1 MWFLIISYR
10 YNNFYRQIISF
21 LVKGG
26 TTLKM
31 RPDIKVF
38 DNASEMAEELVEEFY
53 RYTKEL
59 CEINQKV
66 NIAISGGS
74 TPLFFYRRLASF
86 NSISLKKI
94 DWNKIHIFCVDER
107 CVPPNHQDSNFGT
120 ADKLFLRT
128 IDIPQENIH
137 RIQGEKEP
145 AEETLRYSDE
155 LKSNIPLK
163 NSYPSFD
170 WIFLGLGEDGHTASI
185 FPDQL
190 NLLFSNDFCE
200 SVEHPQTKQRRITLT
215 GKVLINSRRITFLII
230 GETKQKAVKEIIN
243 NEPAA
248 RLYPASYIKSL
259 GGKLEWYLDNQAA
272 QYIK

>member
-1 MWFLIISYR
+1 VQGGPT
-10 YNNFYRQIISF
+10 QI
-21 LVKGG
+21 
-26 TTLKM
+26 M

-59 CEINQKV
+59 YELNKKV

-74 TPLFFYRRLASF
+74 SPLYFYRRLASF

-94 DWNKIHIFCVDER
+94 DWSKIHIFWVDER
-107 CVPPNHQDSNFGT
+107 CVPPNHQDSNYGS
-120 ADKLFLRT
+120 ANRLFLRT

-145 AEETLRYSDE
+145 TEETLRYSEE
-155 LKSNIPLK
+155 LKSNIPLR

-170 WIFLGLGEDGHTASI
+170 WIFLGLGDDGHTASI
-185 FPDQL
+185 FSDQL
-190 NLLFSNDFCE
+190 NVLFSDSYCE
-200 SVEHPQTKQRRITLT
+200 PVVHPQTKQRRITLT
-215 GKVLINSRRITFLII
+215 GKVLINSRRISFLIT
-230 GETKQKAVKEIIN
+230 GESKQKAVKEIIN
-243 NEPAA
+243 NEPSAK
-248 RLYPASYIKSL
+248 LYPASYIKSL